1 MSEASDRELLEL
13 AVEAGLEDLDAER
26 AMKVLDRL
34 FKLERRV
41 RTLKAPTTVLFDES
55 HGHMYLL
62 GWKDALKA
70 ILK

>member
-1 MSEASDRELLEL
+1 MSEATDRELLEL

-41 RTLKAPTTVLFDES
+41 RTVKAPPTWAHARQYV
-55 HGHMYLL
+55 L
-62 GWKDALKA
+62 GWKSA
-70 ILK
+70 IKEIRK